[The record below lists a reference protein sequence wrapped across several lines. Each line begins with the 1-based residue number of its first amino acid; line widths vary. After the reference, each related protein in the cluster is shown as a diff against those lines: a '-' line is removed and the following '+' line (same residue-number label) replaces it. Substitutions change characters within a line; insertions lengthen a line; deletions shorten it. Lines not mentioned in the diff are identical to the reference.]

1 MNNALIFLL
10 DTFSRLYLFILLLRF
25 WLPLLHANFRNP
37 VAQGVMRYTSP
48 LVNPVRRYVP
58 SVGRLDSATVLIAFL
73 IQLGVSYLIMSLN
86 VIDRDTVSYEVLF
99 GTSTLFA
106 LAIQSIVQLAM
117 LSVWLFIVAI
127 IIRIVLGLLGRY
139 IGPISD
145 MLNDLTEPLLRPI
158 RKIIPPLGVVD
169 ISAYIVIVLLMALNM
184 ILTDLLPL
192 GR

>member
-1 MNNALIFLL
+1 MITG
-10 DTFSRLYLFILLLRF
+10 D
-25 WLPLLHANFRNP
+25 LHANFRNP
-37 VAQGVMRYTSP
+37 VAQGVMRYTSL
-48 LVNPVRRYVP
+48 LVNPVRRYIP
-58 SVGRLDSATVLIAFL
+58 SFGRVDSATVLIAFL

-86 VIDRDTVSYEVLF
+86 VIGRDTFSYEVLF

-145 MLNDLTEPLLRPI
+145 LLTDLTEPLLRPI